1 MDNIC
6 ISPQTASICRKL
18 ILQEIEKDYFLNCLN
33 TQFKKRLSIAMEELL
48 DIDTKSI
55 ILKEIKDKCK

>member
-18 ILQEIEKDYFLNCLN
+18 ILQEIEKDCL
-33 TQFKKRLSIAMEELL
+33 TKQFKKRLSIAMEELL

-55 ILKEIKDKCK
+55 VLKEIKEKCK